1 MRWTEIVTMLSQPYE
16 ILEERYPTRSKYFL
30 IQNKTDYFISDSQF
44 KRILQTNTL
53 NSDYTVS
60 TLNGIEE
67 RLYKSKF
74 Q

>member
-1 MRWTEIVTMLSQPYE
+1 MRWTEIVTMISQPYA

-30 IQNKTDYFISDSQF
+30 IHNKTDYFISDSQF
-44 KRILQTNTL
+44 KRIIQTNTL

>member
-1 MRWTEIVTMLSQPYE
+1 MRWTTITEIIAKPYE

-30 IQNKTDYFISDSQF
+30 IQNKTDYFLSESQF
-44 KRILQTNTL
+44 NRIIHTNTL
-53 NSDYTVS
+53 NPDYTVS